1 MSLVAFSIKLD
12 RIDESLLYQD
22 KGGGRWLSAVCT
34 LEEDAKGRMVVA
46 QSIPKERWTA
56 GEKGPARTKH
66 EAFKVLV
73 LALGAGLRRG
83 EINRLL
89 WRQVDLQAGVV
100 GMEATE
106 VGDLKTE
113 DSVGD
118 VAIDEALCGI
128 LQGFKARTTSQYV
141 IGGME
146 EKVASSRTWG
156 HAYRCTPVFN
166 FLTKWLRRNGLEGNK
181 TTTHPSQG
189 GWGMIATTKG
199 IYTASRFLRHAD
211 IQVTAMH
218 YADHKDKRSAPQG
231 WDALATRLK
240 RTSVLESLTS
250 SRRRANSFCR
260 HYAMS
265 ATEVRQPSPARWQ
278 RGLSRARNVPRGS
291 FLMSADTFRADS
303 RPGINDT

>member
-1 MSLVAFSIKLD
+1 MSLVAFTIKPG
-12 RIDESLLYQD
+12 RIDEELLYRD
-22 KGGGRWLSAVCT
+22 PGGGVWLSAVCT
-34 LEEDAKGRMVVA
+34 LDEDSKGRMVVA
-46 QSIPKERWTA
+46 QSIPKERRTA

-100 GMEATE
+100 GIEATE

-146 EKVASSRTWG
+146 EEVASSRTWG

-166 FLTKWLRRNGLEGNK
+166 FLTECLRINGLDGNK

-218 YADHKDKRSAPQG
+218 CADRNHHRPVPTGS
-231 WDALATRLK
+231 LAGP
-240 RTSVLESLTS
+240 E
-250 SRRRANSFCR
+250 F
-260 HYAMS
+260 
-265 ATEVRQPSPARWQ
+265 P
-278 RGLSRARNVPRGS
+278 GGS
-291 FLMSADTFRADS
+291 FLMSPDSFRADS
-303 RPGINDT
+303 RPGINNT

>member
-1 MSLVAFSIKLD
+1 MDMSTCCLPKGGLFLSLVAFSIKLD
-12 RIDESLLYQD
+12 RIDEKLLYQD
-22 KGGGRWLSAVCT
+22 KGGNYWLSCVCS
-34 LEEDAKGRMVVA
+34 LDEDAKGRMVVA
-46 QSIPKERWTA
+46 QRIPKERRTA

-73 LALGAGLRRG
+73 LARGAGLRRG

-100 GMEATE
+100 RIEATE

-128 LQGFKARTTSQYV
+128 LQGFEARTTSQYM

-146 EKVASSRTWG
+146 EEVASSRTWG

-166 FLTKWLRRNGLEGNK
+166 FLKEWLRRNGVEGNK
-181 TTTHPSQG
+181 PLHTLRKEAGS
-189 GWGMIATTKG
+189 MIATTKG
-199 IYTASRFLRHAD
+199 IYAASRFLRHAD

-218 YADHKDKRSAPQG
+218 YADHKDKRSVPQG
-231 WDALATRLK
+231 WHAFLVRRLK
-240 RTSVLESLTS
+240 RTLRPERLSISF
-250 SRRRANSFCR
+250 RRRANDFAAPSHER
-260 HYAMS
+260 HRSYA
-265 ATEVRQPSPARWQ
+265 TITGRCQ
-278 RGLSRARNVPRGS
+278 RGA
-291 FLMSADTFRADS
+291 
-303 RPGINDT
+303 